1 MLPRNGIRRG
11 RPVSLF
17 GPSSDDQREA
27 QDGCQNGQQRL
38 AARCE
43 QVEIMPRS
51 SERAPHV
58 VAHTVVGDCQFPGVV
73 AGRLRSC
80 GP

>member
-38 AARCE
+38 AARYE
-43 QVEIMPRS
+43 LRVIPKRVVVTLNPS
-51 SERAPHV
+51 PHS
-58 VAHTVVGDCQFPGVV
+58 GI
-73 AGRLRSC
+73 
-80 GP
+80 